1 MPLFAY
7 TGTDERYY
15 PTLGI
20 MAAPGVVLALAEA
33 PADGRWASVATP
45 QGAAPLPLENPEPVP
60 EAPANDP
67 EPTNL

>member
-7 TGTDERYY
+7 TGTDSRYY

-20 MAAPGVVLALAEA
+20 EAAPGVVLELAEA
-33 PADGRWASVATP
+33 PEDGRWESQAVAK
-45 QGAAPLPLENPEPVP
+45 GAAPLPPENSQPDPAPV
-60 EAPANDP
+60 ADP

>member
-20 MAAPGVVLALAEA
+20 EAAPGVVLDLLEA
-33 PADGRWASVATP
+33 PADGRWESLATP
-45 QGAAPLPLENPEPVP
+45 KGAAPLPPENPQPEDVP
-60 EAPANDP
+60 ATDP